1 MHVLRSAPLI
11 HRRHV
16 LRGIGT
22 ALALTRLAASLLVGF
37 VTATVVRAADPAA
50 YVATL
55 EEFPPAD
62 AGVDLSG
69 ELVTVDHVN
78 RRGGLRLDGDFS
90 EDRYHSAPTFS
101 FILMPYGTVSY
112 HGAPADLHDV
122 PLGTRL
128 VGRFVLPPAGD
139 TAIAPVPP
147 QHTKYVPEHN
157 RAIRLEDD
165 FSHDVRTGRAWKL
178 QGLDREKGQLT
189 LVAVTAAGEPV
200 PDTKP
205 VTHSVDDSTRIWNG
219 NGFGTLDDLAAAAN
233 ANAVVQANLTWAPGW
248 ENRQFHTSDIWLDDA
263 SRQAATARQ
272 RQIHIRR
279 MKLYWL
285 PARIDKVDHKG
296 GGAGVLTI
304 TLLGGFDPALYEA
317 FFDNGGVAG
326 RMSTGVHLAAAE
338 PTLRTWWQNHDK
350 AWGSVVKRRTVEN
363 PPLGSSGIELD
374 ITTPLLLEGFRPGR
388 FVRVGSASGA
398 WPNAKPPTEWRIKSI
413 EERERGISGPAP
425 NQASKP

>member
-11 HRRHV
+11 RRRHV

-22 ALALTRLAASLLVGF
+22 ALALTRVAASLLVGF
-37 VTATVVRAADPAA
+37 VAATVGRAADPAA
-50 YVATL
+50 YVAKL

-62 AGVDLSG
+62 AGVDLAG

-101 FILMPYGTVSY
+101 FILMPYGMVSY
-112 HGAPADLHDV
+112 QGAPADLHDV

-128 VGRFVLPPAGD
+128 VGRCVLPPEGD

-147 QHTKYVPEHN
+147 QHKKHVPEHN

-178 QGLDREKGQLT
+178 QAFDREKGQLT

-200 PDTKP
+200 PDAKP
-205 VTHSVDDSTRIWNG
+205 VTHSVDDSTRIWKG
-219 NGFGTLDDLAAAAN
+219 NGFGTLDDLAAATN
-233 ANAVVQANLTWAPGW
+233 AAAVVQANLTWAPGW

-263 SRQAATARQ
+263 SQQAATARQ

-279 MKLYWL
+279 MKHYWL

-304 TLLGGFDPALYEA
+304 TLLGGFDPSLYEA

-326 RMSTGVHLAAAE
+326 RMSTSVHLAAAE
-338 PTLRTWWQNHDK
+338 PTLRTWWQNHDL
-350 AWGSVVKRRTVEN
+350 AYGQVEKRRTIEN

-388 FVRVGSASGA
+388 FVRVGSATGA
-398 WPNAKPPTEWRIKSI
+398 WPNAKPPTEWRIQSI
-413 EERERGISGPAP
+413 EERERGLYGPAP

>member
-11 HRRHV
+11 RRRHV

-22 ALALTRLAASLLVGF
+22 ALALTRVAASLLVGF
-37 VTATVVRAADPAA
+37 VAATVGRAADPAA
-50 YVATL
+50 YVAKL

-62 AGVDLSG
+62 AGVDLAG

-101 FILMPYGTVSY
+101 FILMPYGMVSY
-112 HGAPADLHDV
+112 QGAPADLHDV

-128 VGRFVLPPAGD
+128 VGRCVLPPEGD

-147 QHTKYVPEHN
+147 QHKKHVPEHN

-178 QGLDREKGQLT
+178 QAFDREKGQLT

-200 PDTKP
+200 PDAKP
-205 VTHSVDDSTRIWNG
+205 VTHSVDDSTRIWKG
-219 NGFGTLDDLAAAAN
+219 NGFGTLDDLAAATN
-233 ANAVVQANLTWAPGW
+233 AAAVVQANLTWAPGW

-263 SRQAATARQ
+263 SQQAATARQ

-279 MKLYWL
+279 MKHYWL

-304 TLLGGFDPALYEA
+304 TLLGGFDPSLYEA

-350 AWGSVVKRRTVEN
+350 AGGSVVKRRTVEN

-388 FVRVGSASGA
+388 FVRVGSATGA
-398 WPNAKPPTEWRIKSI
+398 WPNAKPPTEWRIQSI
-413 EERERGISGPAP
+413 EERERGLYGPAP